1 MKIGI
6 DARFYGVAGPGR
18 YVSNLITELEK
29 IDTKN
34 EYIIF
39 VTTKGSDQYHPKNP
53 NFKKWIADIPWYS
66 VMEQTTLYLE
76 FMRADL
82 DLLHVPHFNVPILY
96 TRKTVITIH
105 DLTMHEFN
113 SKAVTTLPEPLY
125 EMKKLAYKLVV
136 NTAAARA
143 EKIIVPSNTVKE
155 EVLEKLK
162 RTKAERIVVSNEGV
176 DQSLLDLAPRDERVL
191 LTRIEE
197 MGIKSR
203 YFLYVGSA
211 YPHKNLNTLIV
222 SYKEFLDK
230 TEMENQLVLAGKI
243 DDFSQRTAAFSHA
256 LQLDKKVIYAA
267 KYSENKYVPDRD
279 LAYLYRG
286 ALAYVFPSLKEGFS
300 ITPLEAQAF
309 GVPVLLSDIPTHRE
323 IFGDSVLYFDPK
335 SNIDVTEKLE
345 RIVADEKLRY
355 DLVNAGFENVKKYSW
370 KKMAEE
376 TLKIYESTE

>member
-6 DARFYGVAGPGR
+6 DARFYGIAGPGR
-18 YVSNLITELEK
+18 YVSNLISELEK

-34 EYIIF
+34 QYVIF
-39 VTTKGSDQYHPKNP
+39 LTKKGSDEYKPRNP

-66 VMEQTTLYLE
+66 IEEQTLLLAD

-96 TRKTVITIH
+96 RGKTVITIH

-113 SKAVTTLPEPLY
+113 TTSSTTLPGPLY
-125 EMKKLAYKLVV
+125 AMKNAGYKVVINSAAKHAKKIITPSATVRDEVINKLKV
-136 NTAAARA
+136 NP
-143 EKIIVPSNTVKE
+143 EKIIVSY
-155 EVLEKLK
+155 
-162 RTKAERIVVSNEGV
+162 EGV
-176 DQSLLDLAPRDERVL
+176 DDSLLSQSPKDERVL

-222 SYKEFLDK
+222 SYKEFLDRSGLQ
-230 TEMENQLVLAGKI
+230 NQLILAGKI
-243 DDFSQRTAAFSHA
+243 DEFSQRTAAFSHA
-256 LQLDKKVIYAA
+256 LKLDGKVIYAA
-267 KYSENKYVPDRD
+267 KFSEGAKYVSDKD

-309 GVPVLLSDIPTHRE
+309 GVPVVLSDIPTHRE
-323 IFGDSVLYFDPK
+323 IFQDSVLYFDPN
-335 SNIDVTEKLE
+335 SNIDITEKLNT
-345 RIVADEKLRY
+345 IIKDENLRH
-355 DLVNAGFENVKKYSW
+355 DLIRKGFENIKKYSW
-370 KKMAEE
+370 NKMAQD
-376 TLKIYESTE
+376 TLKIYESA

>member
-29 IDTKN
+29 IDNKNQYVIFLTK
-34 EYIIF
+34 
-39 VTTKGSDQYHPKNP
+39 KGSEQYKPKNP

-66 VMEQTTLYLE
+66 LEEQTLLLTEY
-76 FMRADL
+76 MRANL
-82 DLLHVPHFNVPILY
+82 DLLHVPHFNVPVLY
-96 TRKTVITIH
+96 RGKTVITIH
-105 DLTMHEFN
+105 DLTMHEFD
-113 SKAVTTLPEPLY
+113 SKSATTLPGPMY
-125 EMKKLAYKLVV
+125 QAKKAAYKFVI
-136 NTAAARA
+136 NTAAHHAKKIITPSATVRDEVIQKLKIKP
-143 EKIIVPSNTVKE
+143 EKII
-155 EVLEKLK
+155 
-162 RTKAERIVVSNEGV
+162 VSNEGV
-176 DQSLLDLAPRDERVL
+176 DDSLKAQAPRDERVL

-222 SYKEFLDK
+222 SYKEFLDR
-230 TEMENQLVLAGKI
+230 TRLNNQLIIAGKI

-256 LQLDKKVIYAA
+256 LNLDGKVIYAA
-267 KYSENKYVPDRD
+267 KFSEGAKYVSDKD

-309 GVPVLLSDIPTHRE
+309 GAPVVLSDIPTHRE
-323 IFGDSVLYFDPK
+323 IFGDSVLYFDPN
-335 SNIDVTEKLE
+335 SNIDITEKLNQ
-345 RIVADEKLRY
+345 IVSDENLRN
-355 DLVNAGFENVKKYSW
+355 DLIRKGFENIKNYSW
-370 KKMAEE
+370 SKMAQE
-376 TLKIYESTE
+376 TLKVYEQAF